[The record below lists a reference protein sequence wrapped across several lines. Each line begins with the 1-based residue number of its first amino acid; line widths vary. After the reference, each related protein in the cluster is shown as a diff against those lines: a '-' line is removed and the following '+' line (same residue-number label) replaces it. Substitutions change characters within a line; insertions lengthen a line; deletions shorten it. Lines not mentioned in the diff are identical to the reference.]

1 MVPIRAGSKVKR
13 NSFGRRR
20 GDMKEVIVSFD
31 HQKVYTRYGRI
42 KAVHKMRLR
51 RYGRGRVKG
60 WCC

>member
-1 MVPIRAGSKVKR
+1 MVLSRVGSKVKR

-42 KAVHKMRLR
+42 KAIHKMRH
-51 RYGRGRVKG
+51 
-60 WCC
+60 